1 MTYERGRQWQRCKD
15 EDNEDKRRQTER
27 ERKHSAPPQAKNDVK
42 GERIRYKSGYERR
55 EVGKETQA
63 PVAKIED
70 VGVED
75 NEGSAN
81 PRGTCRTTM
90 SRAPTPP
97 HVTRGERGPR
107 LKKRLLLR
115 QRTLSAERLSK
126 KWWTRI

>member
-42 GERIRYKSGYERR
+42 GERTGYKSGYERR
-55 EVGKETQA
+55 EVRKETRA
-63 PVAKIED
+63 PMAKIED

-81 PRGTCRTTM
+81 PRGTCRTTESCAHSS
-90 SRAPTPP
+90 SRHAW
-97 HVTRGERGPR
+97 ERRPR
-107 LKKRLLLR
+107 LKSGSSLGR
-115 QRTLSAERLSK
+115 EH
-126 KWWTRI
+126 